1 MKNLKKTSITLT
13 ILSFLTLFTPANA
26 DIKVVT
32 SIKPIHS
39 LASYLMDGV
48 AKPDLIVDG
57 YASPHGF
64 AMKPSH
70 AKMLQ
75 NADIVFW
82 VGEDLENFLEKP
94 LDSIAAK
101 AEKIELMEIKG
112 LVKLKF
118 RERNIF
124 DDHDDH
130 GHDDHG
136 HKKKDD
142 HDDHDHDD
150 HAKKKDGHKED
161 DHDDHGHKKKDD
173 HDDHDH
179 DDHAKKKDGHDDHD
193 DHAKKKDG
201 HDDHDDHDGHEGHH
215 HGEFDPHIWLDP
227 INAKVILFEMSKHLI
242 ENDPTNESAYRAN
255 LSKAYKEIDKLTNDV
270 TAELNKSTASI
281 VFHDAYQY
289 FEERFKVNIL
299 GAFTVNTDVL
309 PGAEQLAE
317 IREVIEHDKVACVFS
332 EPQFNP
338 NIIKA
343 VAKDMNIKTGVVD
356 PLGATLTPGKG
367 LYFDL
372 IKNMSKSF
380 KGC

>member
-1 MKNLKKTSITLT
+1 MKNLKKIPFILS
-13 ILSFLTLFTPANA
+13 ILSFLTLFTSANA
-26 DIKVVT
+26 EIKVVA

-48 AKPDLIVDG
+48 GKPDLIVDG

-64 AMKPSH
+64 ALKPSH

-75 NADIVFW
+75 EANLIFW
-82 VGEDLENFLEKP
+82 VGEGLENFLEKP
-94 LDSIAAK
+94 LKSIAKK

-112 LVKLKF
+112 LQKLKF

-124 DDHDDH
+124 D
-130 GHDDHG
+130 GH
-136 HKKKDD
+136 
-142 HDDHDHDD
+142 
-150 HAKKKDGHKED
+150 D

-173 HDDHDH
+173 HDDHD
-179 DDHAKKKDGHDDHD
+179 DE
-193 DHAKKKDG
+193 
-201 HDDHDDHDGHEGHH
+201 HEGHA
-215 HGEFDPHIWLDP
+215 HGEYDPHIWLDP
-227 INAKVILFEMSKHLI
+227 INAKIILNEMVKHLI
-242 ENDPTNESAYRAN
+242 ENDEKNASAYKRN
-255 LSKAYKEIDKLTNDV
+255 LDKALKNIDKLIKDV
-270 TAELNKSTASI
+270 KGELNQSTSSI

-289 FEERFKVNIL
+289 FEKRFNVNVL
-299 GAFTVNTDVL
+299 GAFTVNTDVM

-317 IREVIEHDKVACVFS
+317 IREIIEHDNVSCIFS

-338 NIIKA
+338 DIINA
-343 VAKDMNIKTGVVD
+343 VAKDMDIKTGVLD
-356 PLGATLTPGKG
+356 PLGATLDPGKG